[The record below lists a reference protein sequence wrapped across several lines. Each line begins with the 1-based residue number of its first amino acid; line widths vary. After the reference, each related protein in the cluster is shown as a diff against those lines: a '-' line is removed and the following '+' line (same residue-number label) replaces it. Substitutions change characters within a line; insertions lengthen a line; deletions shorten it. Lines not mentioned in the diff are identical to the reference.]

1 MEARDY
7 IVSFRRGKSME
18 DLKAEDGMLLADY
31 CKALG
36 LTVVDVYPTEES
48 VRINATDKQLAPLW
62 EPLGSVCHIVIPV
75 VGHARVAG
83 TS

>member
-1 MEARDY
+1 MR
-7 IVSFRRGKSME
+7 
-18 DLKAEDGMLLADY
+18 DLKAEDGMSLADY

-36 LTVVDVYPTEES
+36 LTVVEEDTSEES
-48 VRINATDKQLAPLW
+48 VRINATDEQLAPLW